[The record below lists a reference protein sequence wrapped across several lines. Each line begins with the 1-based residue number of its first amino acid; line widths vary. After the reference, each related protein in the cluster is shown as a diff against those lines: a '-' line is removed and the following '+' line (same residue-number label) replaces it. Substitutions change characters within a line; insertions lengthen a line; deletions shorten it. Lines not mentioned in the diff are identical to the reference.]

1 MHTVSMRYKVWGIM
15 LPIILML
22 LCCLCGCE
30 QVEDLGSLSEFSHPY
45 AGEYV
50 CDTLTLGGEDCLHK
64 FEYLNL
70 TKTSGGEFS
79 FRYRTNGGL
88 KGGYE
93 GEYSVSPEGDE
104 ITFSAKYGART
115 ASRTFPYEK
124 GAVHVNLQFGTK
136 LLHAEFRFP

>member
-50 CDTLTLGGEDCLHK
+50 CDTRSRSAGKIVC
-64 FEYLNL
+64 
-70 TKTSGGEFS
+70 TSS
-79 FRYRTNGGL
+79 
-88 KGGYE
+88 
-93 GEYSVSPEGDE
+93 S
-104 ITFSAKYGART
+104 I
-115 ASRTFPYEK
+115 
-124 GAVHVNLQFGTK
+124 
-136 LLHAEFRFP
+136 